1 MDRSNKHMNTIRF
14 KKMDGTAV
22 ALKKSDI
29 NSSLSGEIIMPDSK
43 KYDDA
48 RALWNG
54 MIDIKPSLFVRVN
67 DEQSVVKAVNFAR
80 THSILLAIKSGGH
93 NIAGKALAD
102 GGLVIDFQAMTD
114 VIVNQQQQTVKVSPG
129 ATLADVD
136 KATQQYGLLVPTGI
150 NSTTGIAGLTLG
162 GGFGWTTRKF
172 GLTIDSLRS
181 AKLVIATGELL
192 EVNANQHAD
201 LFWAIRGGS
210 SNFGVVTEFEFN
222 LHQAGPEV
230 LAGMV
235 VHPFADVKNVL
246 QQYQAAIDKA
256 PEELSCWVVMRKA
269 PPLPFLPEEWHGK
282 EVVVLAMC
290 YVGDIAQGQAATA
303 EIRKIGQPIADV
315 VGPMPFVDW
324 QAAFDPLLAEG
335 ARNYWKSLDMAQ
347 LNTETVTEIAHA
359 IQTLPSDECE
369 IFIAHLGGAMT
380 KVAPHETPW
389 LNRDAHFTMNI
400 HTRWQHAQDDDLCRQ
415 WARQLHA
422 KLTQYS
428 MGSIYVNFIPEGDDN
443 SIGEAYGSNF
453 ARLKSI
459 KQQFDPANLF
469 RINQNIVP

>member
-1 MDRSNKHMNTIRF
+1 
-14 KKMDGTAV
+14 
-22 ALKKSDI
+22 
-29 NSSLSGEIIMPDSK
+29 
-43 KYDDA
+43 
-48 RALWNG
+48 
-54 MIDIKPSLFVRVN
+54 
-67 DEQSVVKAVNFAR
+67 
-80 THSILLAIKSGGH
+80 
-93 NIAGKALAD
+93 
-102 GGLVIDFQAMTD
+102 
-114 VIVNQQQQTVKVSPG
+114 
-129 ATLADVD
+129 
-136 KATQQYGLLVPTGI
+136 
-150 NSTTGIAGLTLG
+150 
-162 GGFGWTTRKF
+162 
-172 GLTIDSLRS
+172 
-181 AKLVIATGELL
+181 
-192 EVNANQHAD
+192 
-201 LFWAIRGGS
+201 
-210 SNFGVVTEFEFN
+210 
-222 LHQAGPEV
+222 
-230 LAGMV
+230 
-235 VHPFADVKNVL
+235 
-246 QQYQAAIDKA
+246 
-256 PEELSCWVVMRKA
+256 MRKA

-303 EIRKIGQPIADV
+303 EIRNIGQPIADV

-380 KVAPHETPW
+380 KVAPHATPW

-400 HTRWQHAQDDDLCRQ
+400 HTRWQHTQDDDLCRQ

-422 KLTQYS
+422 TLTQYS